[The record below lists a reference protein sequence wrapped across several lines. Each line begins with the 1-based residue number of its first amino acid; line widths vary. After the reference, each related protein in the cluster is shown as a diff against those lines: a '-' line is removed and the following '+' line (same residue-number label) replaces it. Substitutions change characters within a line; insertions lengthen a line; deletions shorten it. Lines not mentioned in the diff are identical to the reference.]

1 MTTLSVF
8 IATSLDG
15 FIADAD
21 GGLDW
26 LLAADRADE
35 DYGYEAFIAGI
46 DGVAMG
52 RGTYDYIAHL
62 EPLPYGD
69 RPLFVFTHDSLPAR
83 GGVTF
88 WECGAAEALTSWQ
101 GAGLQHVYVDGGR
114 LISQFLT
121 AGLIDDFTITVVP
134 ILLGSGKPLFHAGFP
149 MRQLQLVDVQRW
161 PSGMAQLRYV
171 RG

>member
-1 MTTLSVF
+1 MTALSVF
-8 IATSLDG
+8 IASSLDG
-15 FIADAD
+15 YIADAD

-35 DYGYEAFIAGI
+35 DYGYDTFIAGMG
-46 DGVAMG
+46 GVAMG
-52 RGTYDYIAHL
+52 RGTYDYIAHI

-69 RPLFVFTHDSLPAR
+69 RPLFVFTHRSAPAR
-83 GGVTF
+83 EGVIF
-88 WECGAAEALTSWQ
+88 WEHTAAEALAAWQ
-101 GAGLQHVYVDGGR
+101 GSRLQHVYVDGGQ

-121 AGLIDDFTITVVP
+121 AGLIDDFTITIVP
-134 ILLGSGKPLFHAGFP
+134 ILLGSGRPLFHAGFP
-149 MRQLQLVDVQRW
+149 LTQLQLVDVQRW